1 MGKAWIMGGGVGA
14 LMLGGALY
22 ATYFAGTRLGLPA
35 AGMATPASYASAV
48 AAMPTTAPA
57 ALAIGTQLAPDALFT
72 AASPGVARIHV
83 SNFLSGSLKQ
93 GSGFVVSAE
102 GLVVTN
108 YHVVEGGT
116 FATVTTSDGTKLV
129 VQGVVAVNPKA
140 DLALLKVD
148 AAGHSL
154 TVLRLAQGTTPAI
167 GTHVFAI
174 GNPLGLTNTLSDGLV
189 SGMRTL
195 DQNYVNVELI
205 QTSAPISPGSSGG
218 PLMLA
223 DGQVIGVTVAG
234 MDNGQNL
241 NFAVPAAHVRKLI
254 DASGEP
260 QPVAVAAP
268 TRSREAVTDGAPTSP
283 PSARNPQS
291 LSPLEAAALMA
302 DHHRYSDAMQLLRAL
317 DSSHQKVPHYW
328 SLLGRVQQE
337 GFKNYDVAEDAYRR
351 AIKLKPDY
359 KYPYERLGQLLA
371 DRGRFDEA
379 LDVYRT
385 EAKVDPTTSAPYR
398 SASLVAT
405 KMGHFQQALT
415 LIDMAIQRAP
425 ESSELQIPEL
435 HMLRGQALFA
445 LKRDAESMAE
455 FQVVL
460 KTHPDSSTALSGVG
474 DVQLRSG
481 RTAEAKATFRRI
493 LALYPV
499 NQHAHLQLGRIARS
513 EGAMRTAVDEWEKA
527 IAYNHITPDGLAAS
541 RERAS
546 VSRSALVQSRK

>member
-1 MGKAWIMGGGVGA
+1 MTVG
-14 LMLGGALY
+14 Y
-22 ATYFAGTRLGLPA
+22 APVKG
-35 AGMATPASYASAV
+35 
-48 AAMPTTAPA
+48 AMPTTAPGA
-57 ALAIGTQLAPDALFT
+57 RSVGTQLSPDTLFA
-72 AASPGVARIHV
+72 AASPGVARIQV
-83 SNFLSGSLKQ
+83 SNFLSGSLNR
-93 GSGFVVSAE
+93 GTGFFVSAD

-116 FATVTTSDGTKLV
+116 FATVTASDGKKLV

-154 TVLRLAQGTTPAI
+154 PVLRLAQSTPPAI

-195 DQNYVNVELI
+195 DQNYVNIELI

-241 NFAVPAAHVRKLI
+241 NFAIPAAQARKLI
-254 DASGEP
+254 DARGEP

-268 TRSREAVTDGAPTSP
+268 PRFPEAVTGGSPTSP
-283 PSARNPQS
+283 ASARNPQS
-291 LSPLEAAALMA
+291 LSPLEVAALMA
-302 DHHRYSDAMQLLRAL
+302 DHHRYSDAMQLLRTL

-328 SLLGRVQQE
+328 SLLGRVQK
-337 GFKNYDVAEDAYRR
+337 GFKNYGVAEDAYRR

-385 EAKVDPTTSAPYR
+385 EAKIDPTASAPYR
-398 SASLVAT
+398 SASFVAMKT
-405 KMGHFQQALT
+405 GKFHQALL
-415 LIDMAIQRAP
+415 LIDMAIQPAP
-425 ESSELQIPEL
+425 ESAELQMPEL
-435 HMLRGQALFA
+435 HMLGGQALFG
-445 LKRDAESMAE
+445 LNRDADAMAE
-455 FQVVL
+455 FQIVL
-460 KTHPDSSTALSGVG
+460 KTHPGSSTALSGVG
-474 DVQLRSG
+474 DIQLRSG
-481 RTAEAKATFRRI
+481 RTAEAKETFKRI

-499 NQHAHLQLGRIARS
+499 NQHAHLQLGRIARF
-513 EGAMRTAVDEWEKA
+513 EGALRTAIDEWEKA
-527 IAYNHITPDGLAAS
+527 IAYNPITPDGLAAS

-546 VSRSALVQSRK
+546 VSRSGLVQSRK